1 MELNVLLSVH
11 GQARAGVSA
20 SLRGGVWRGCEALA
34 IISHRTRTAR
44 ASRPCTVPQRALNL
58 QSTARLGLQ

>member
-20 SLRGGVWRGCEALA
+20 SLRGGV
-34 IISHRTRTAR
+34 
-44 ASRPCTVPQRALNL
+44 
-58 QSTARLGLQ
+58 ARLRGAAGWGWWALCWCCTRMRPPSSKFAPMGSVAE